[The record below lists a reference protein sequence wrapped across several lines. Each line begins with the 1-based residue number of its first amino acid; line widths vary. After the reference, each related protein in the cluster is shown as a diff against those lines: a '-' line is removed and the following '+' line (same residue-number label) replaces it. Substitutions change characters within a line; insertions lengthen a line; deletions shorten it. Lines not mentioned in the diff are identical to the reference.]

1 MPAMAGARKH
11 QVQRQVGRPREFEM
25 DEVLDA
31 AVQVFRE
38 RGYNATSI
46 ADLRAAMG
54 LTSGSL
60 YKAFEDKRAIYMA
73 ALDRYVASRNESITR
88 RMGKADTGREQIR
101 AVLLS
106 YADVSHGEEGRRG
119 CMVLGGL
126 MDVDTFDAA
135 LARRIHEA
143 LARVEQRFRK
153 SMTVGIR
160 DGSLP
165 RHLDARGSA
174 RYLLCVAEGLRALGK
189 HGASASEIEAVVDQ
203 AMQALR

>member
-1 MPAMAGARKH
+1 MTAMGGSRTH
-11 QVQRQVGRPREFEM
+11 LVHRQVGRPREFEM
-25 DEVLDA
+25 DQVLDA
-31 AVQVFRE
+31 AVRVFRE

-73 ALDRYVASRNESITR
+73 ALDRYIASRDESIAR
-88 RMGKADTGREQIR
+88 RLRKADTGREKIF

-106 YADVSHGEEGRRG
+106 YAETSHGEEGRRG

-135 LARRIHEA
+135 LARRIREA
-143 LARVEQRFRK
+143 LANVEQRFRNFIN
-153 SMTVGIR
+153 MGIR

-165 RHLDARGSA
+165 RRLDARASA
-174 RYLLCVAEGLRALGK
+174 QYLLCVAEGLRALGK
-189 HGASASEIEAVVDQ
+189 RGASASEIEVIVNQ
-203 AMQALR
+203 TMQALE